1 MRNRYLMV
9 LVAGAAIVAA
19 CSDTINLNN
28 EVRQAT
34 QNDKIGFVT
43 YSEKATRAADSNS
56 VNMFD
61 FHKAFDVYAWKTA
74 VGGDQ
79 VVFDHTPVEYFTSQS
94 TEGTYVYTSDFSKLA
109 QEWGDSWATDTRFRG
124 WFYEEVRYWDKLASN
139 YNFYAIAPYEPT
151 PTPAIT
157 IANGD
162 YNITIGSDSARY
174 KVSTEKNLA
183 VIGDTTLTNERKY
196 FGFNKDYM
204 LADKSSTK
212 NELVT
217 LTFHHILTKLNVKIT
232 LTDAYK
238 GTQPFTIKG
247 LTIAGLEDEGYF
259 AYDTV
264 SSKNI
269 WFSKKDSTYSLTD
282 TTDYILKNV
291 PAGAADT
298 TEYSGYY
305 WFQTLVFPQTLT
317 CDTIGELATAPNNK
331 YLHIEYAIGNEP
343 FERFYDLAYVFG
355 CTTKEANN
363 KTYNLKQGSE
373 YTINI
378 LVGPEPIVFKADA
391 SKWADDVEIDHD
403 VE

>member
-34 QNDKIGFVT
+34 QNDRIGFVT
-43 YSEKATRAADSNS
+43 YSEKTTRAADSNS
-56 VNMFD
+56 TNLFD

-79 VVFDHTPVEYFTSQS
+79 VIFDHTPVEYFTSQS
-94 TEGTYVYTSDFSKLA
+94 TQGTYVYASDFSKLA
-109 QEWGDSWATDTRFRG
+109 QEWGDSWATDNTLKG
-124 WFYEEVRYWDKLASN
+124 WFYEEVRYWDKLATN

-162 YNITIGSDSARY
+162 NNITIGSDSARY

-183 VIGDTTLTNERKY
+183 IIGDTTLTNERKY

-217 LTFHHILTKLNVKIT
+217 LNFHHILTKLNVKIT
-232 LTDAYK
+232 LTDTYK
-238 GTQPFTIKG
+238 STQPFTIKN
-247 LTIAGLEDEGYF
+247 LTIAGLEDE
-259 AYDTV
+259 AYYVFDTNLTTNGW
-264 SSKNI
+264 KT
-269 WFSKKDSTYSLTD
+269 KEGSTYNLTD
-282 TTDYILKNV
+282 TADYILKNV
-291 PAGAADT
+291 PADVADT

-305 WFQTLVFPQTLT
+305 WFQTLIFPQTLT
-317 CDTIGELATAPNNK
+317 CDTIDAQQTAPAGK
-331 YLHIEYAIGNEP
+331 YLYIEYAIGNDICK
-343 FERFYDLAYVFG
+343 RYYDLAYVFG
-355 CTTKEANN
+355 CTQEANN
-363 KTYNLKQGSE
+363 KTYDLEQGSE

-378 LVGPEPIVFKADA
+378 KVGPDPIVFDAKA
-391 SKWADDVEIDHD
+391 SKWADDVEISHP
-403 VE
+403 VK